1 MRKKRPLKAL
11 VEIFHTVFINPDIY
25 YHGIINDRMTRKGRY
40 VIVSNYCGTK
50 VALFQTIFHYSVP
63 IYVWIYENGVKELG
77 PKP

>member
-1 MRKKRPLKAL
+1 
-11 VEIFHTVFINPDIY
+11 
-25 YHGIINDRMTRKGRY
+25 MTRKGRY

-50 VALFQTIFHYSVP
+50 VALFQTIFRYSVP